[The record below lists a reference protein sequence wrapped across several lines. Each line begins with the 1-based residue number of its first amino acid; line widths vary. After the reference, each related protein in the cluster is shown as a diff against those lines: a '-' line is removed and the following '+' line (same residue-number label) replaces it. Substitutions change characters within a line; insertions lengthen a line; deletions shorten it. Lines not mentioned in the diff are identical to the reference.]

1 MSAADPDLL
10 PAVPAPEAGA
20 ANGNR
25 RTVRWWRLGISASG
39 ALVAVAAIVLG
50 TLAATYQPLGLDGV
64 GYGPVAGM
72 PPWAEVRVN
81 TFGNEAG
88 QLYVAPRSGPFT
100 IEGNVTNTGSRP
112 VTITA
117 ARVAEAGPGFP
128 SWPLVMAG
136 QARWFTPGGY
146 PAGVLPSGCTD
157 RACPLTG
164 LRLSPGVTVTIALPV
179 RFTYSCFEPDSSTG
193 PTELQVREQ
202 FGPFTHWVTI
212 AFPVP
217 YLFREPEPSSYPDVT
232 CQR

>member
-10 PAVPAPEAGA
+10 PAAPAPEAGA

-25 RTVRWWRLGISASG
+25 RAVRWWRLAIGASG
-39 ALVAVAAIVLG
+39 ALAAAAIVLG
-50 TLAATYQPLGLDGV
+50 ALTATYQPLGLDGV
-64 GYGPVAGM
+64 EYGPVAGM

-88 QLYVAPRSGPFT
+88 QWYVAPRSGPFT
-100 IEGNVTNTGSRP
+100 IEGNVTNTGPRP

-117 ARVAEAGPGFP
+117 ATVAEPGPSFP

-136 QARWFTPGGY
+136 QAEWFTLGGN

-179 RFTYSCFEPDSSTG
+179 RFAYSCYEPDSSTG
-193 PTELQVREQ
+193 LSGLQVREQ
-202 FGPFTHWVTI
+202 FGPFAHWVTI

-217 YLFREPEPSSYPDVT
+217 YLFREPEPSSDPDVT
-232 CQR
+232 CPR